1 MYLQK
6 SLEKE
11 RGITQI
17 MTRDN
22 IALKKE
28 VIKTKTQHKIQIQNV
43 ELRKGYRSEQN
54 SNRHKMNAQKKHMK
68 SIDVLKN

>member
-6 SLEKE
+6 SLETE

-22 IALKKE
+22 VALKKE
-28 VIKTKTQHKIQIQNV
+28 VIQTKTQQKTQIQNV

-54 SNRHKMNAQKKHMK
+54 SNRHKLNA
-68 SIDVLKN
+68 

>member
-22 IALKKE
+22 VALKKE
-28 VIKTKTQHKIQIQNV
+28 VIQTKTQQKIQIQNV

-54 SNRHKMNAQKKHMK
+54 SNRHKLNA
-68 SIDVLKN
+68 

>member
-22 IALKKE
+22 VALKKE
-28 VIKTKTQHKIQIQNV
+28 VIQTKTQQKIQIQNV
-43 ELRKGYRSEQN
+43 ELRKGYRSEQH
-54 SNRHKMNAQKKHMK
+54 SNRHKMNA
-68 SIDVLKN
+68 

>member
-54 SNRHKMNAQKKHMK
+54 SNRHKMNA
-68 SIDVLKN
+68 